1 MYYSVNGLIQ
11 IKIKYR
17 RGVQTETKIDLV
29 TKYQSLLAMTFVQFK
44 IWNSCYCLLQ
54 CRYQLQPTF
63 TTTDKETGWQKRT
76 DASSSS

>member
-44 IWNSCYCLLQ
+44 IWEFMLLPAAMQ
-54 CRYQLQPTF
+54 ISTPNHIYNY
-63 TTTDKETGWQKRT
+63 
-76 DASSSS
+76 